1 MIAYADT
8 GFLVALYGR
17 DSQSPR
23 ARALVQ
29 SKPVFLLTSLG
40 EAEFTNAVELRI
52 FRKEWSRQEA
62 SAVREVFSQHQA
74 AGVFR
79 TEPLTSEVWEKALV
93 LSRRHSA
100 KVGARTLDLLHV
112 ATALIVRPDAFFTF
126 DERQRKLARLEH
138 LSILP
143 TQREP

>member
-8 GFLVALYGR
+8 GFLVSLYGQ
-17 DSQSPR
+17 DSQSSL

-29 SKPVFLLTSLG
+29 SRPVFLLTSLG

-62 SAVREVFSQHQA
+62 NAVRQAFSQHQA

-79 TEPLTSEVWEKALV
+79 MEPLTSEVWEKALV

-100 KVGARTLDLLHV
+100 KVGARTLDLVHV
-112 ATALIVRPDAFFTF
+112 AAALTLRPDSFFSF
-126 DERQRKLARLEH
+126 DERQRRVAKLERLH
-138 LSILP
+138 ILP
-143 TQREP
+143 S

>member
-8 GFLVALYGR
+8 GFLVSLYGQ
-17 DSQSPR
+17 DSQSSL

-29 SKPVFLLTSLG
+29 SRPVFLLTSLG

-62 SAVREVFSQHQA
+62 NAVRQAFSQHQA

-79 TEPLTSEVWEKALV
+79 MEPLTSEVWEKALV

-100 KVGARTLDLLHV
+100 KVGARTLDLVHV
-112 ATALIVRPDAFFTF
+112 AAALILRPDSFFSF
-126 DERQRKLARLEH
+126 DERQRRVAKLERLH
-138 LSILP
+138 ILP
-143 TQREP
+143 S

>member
-1 MIAYADT
+1 
-8 GFLVALYGR
+8 VR
-17 DSQSPR
+17 
-23 ARALVQ
+23 

-52 FRKEWSRQEA
+52 FRKEWSRHEG

-74 AGVFR
+74 AAVFR

-93 LSRRHSA
+93 LSRRHNA

-138 LSILP
+138 LRVLP
-143 TQREP
+143 T